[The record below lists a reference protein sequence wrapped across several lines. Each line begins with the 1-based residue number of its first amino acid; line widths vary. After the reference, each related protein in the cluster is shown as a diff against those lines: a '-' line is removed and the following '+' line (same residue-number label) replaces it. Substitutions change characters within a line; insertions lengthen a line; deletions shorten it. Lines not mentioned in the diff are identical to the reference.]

1 MMTELE
7 KLALVNL
14 NGDYRPF
21 YKYRNFRNEYHVP
34 SLAQSKL
41 WFAGPLSFND
51 PFDCQ
56 IPAEYISKDQ
66 DAHRKYI
73 AYLARK
79 KGCPES
85 QLAQVVEECMNDP
98 ETNPRDETKRWEKN
112 YAVQREVLERVVS
125 IFSVSRN
132 VKSVLMWSH
141 YVDNHRG
148 FVIGYNAENL
158 IDSIG
163 DVTKSNL
170 IMKPVSYTL
179 SMPTPVNRED
189 FGSIAGILS
198 AKNEDWRYEEEY
210 RFIHFRQDS
219 TVPGVE
225 IIIPSSVIE
234 SITFGLDT
242 PRKDETRLRESISHW
257 PEQPKF
263 YRMKRRPYS
272 FELEIEPA

>member
-34 SLAQSKL
+34 SLAQTKL

-73 AYLARK
+73 EYLVRK

-85 QLAQVVEECMNDP
+85 QVAQVVEEGMNDP
-98 ETNPRDETKRWEKN
+98 ETNPRNESKRWEMN
-112 YAVQREVLERVVS
+112 YGVQREVLERVVS
-125 IFSVSRN
+125 IFSVTRN

-141 YVDNHRG
+141 YADNHRG
-148 FVIGYNAENL
+148 FVIGYHAENL
-158 IDSIG
+158 INAIG
-163 DVTKSNL
+163 DATQTSL

-179 SMPTPVNRED
+179 AMPTPVNRED
-189 FGSIAGILS
+189 FVSIAGILA
-198 AKNEDWRYEEEY
+198 AKNEDWKYEEEY
-210 RFIHFRQDS
+210 RFIHFREDS
-219 TVPGVE
+219 VIPGVE
-225 IIIPSSVIE
+225 ITIP
-234 SITFGLDT
+234 T
-242 PRKDETRLRESISHW
+242 LR
-257 PEQPKF
+257 
-263 YRMKRRPYS
+263 Y
-272 FELEIEPA
+272 